1 MNWALN
7 RKKVNNEN
15 DKTKPHLNILP
26 VDWDGRKI
34 QTKVNFTRKIV
45 LEMSLMSKD
54 EYIEPDEDIISKDRI
69 ASYHR
74 KTKP

>member
-1 MNWALN
+1 MNWVLN

-26 VDWDGRKI
+26 VDWDVREI
-34 QTKVNFTRKIV
+34 QTKVNFGGKIV

-54 EYIEPDEDIISKDRI
+54 EYTEPDEDIISKNRI
-69 ASYHR
+69 ALYHR